1 MFFHMKTTL
10 VVNDTIMKRLKAEAA
25 RQGVTI
31 SELVESALRQL
42 LDRPHSKQTKLP
54 PLPSHDLG
62 GTLVDIADREAL
74 YQAMEG
80 R

>member
-1 MFFHMKTTL
+1 MAFHMKITL
-10 VVNDTIMKRLKAEAA
+10 VVNDTIMKRLKAEPT

-31 SELVESALRQL
+31 SALVESALRQL
-42 LDRPHSKQTKLP
+42 LDKPHAKQTKLP

-74 YQAMEG
+74 YHAMEG

>member
-1 MFFHMKTTL
+1 MVFHMKTTL

-42 LDRPHSKQTKLP
+42 LDKPHSKQTKLP
-54 PLPSHDLG
+54 LLPSYDLG